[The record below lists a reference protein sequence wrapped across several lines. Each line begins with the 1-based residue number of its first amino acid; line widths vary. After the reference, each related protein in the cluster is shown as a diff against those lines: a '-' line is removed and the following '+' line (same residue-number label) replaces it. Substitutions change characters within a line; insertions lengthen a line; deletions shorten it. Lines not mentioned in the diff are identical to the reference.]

1 MRPCARVSY
10 QALTQITPV
19 TFSVGNAL
27 KRIAVI
33 VASVIY
39 FRNPVAPLN
48 AAGSAL
54 ALLGAF
60 LYTQARDAQTK
71 KAKKEAEA
79 DKDVGQAA

>member
-1 MRPCARVSY
+1 MSY

-19 TFSVGNAL
+19 TFSVGNSL

-33 VASVIY
+33 IASVIY
-39 FRNPVAPLN
+39 FQNPVAPLN

-71 KAKKEAEA
+71 KAKA
-79 DKDVGQAA
+79 DKDDDQAA